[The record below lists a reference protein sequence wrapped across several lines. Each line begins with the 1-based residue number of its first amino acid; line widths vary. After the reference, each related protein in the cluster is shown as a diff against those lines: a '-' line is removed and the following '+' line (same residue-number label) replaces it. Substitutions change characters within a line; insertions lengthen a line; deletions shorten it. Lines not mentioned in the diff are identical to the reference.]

1 MDTELNHFYYLVFQ
15 AHPMKD
21 KVYYW
26 VDGSKAKRTIKRQ
39 SFIDSVDKDPNLKQA
54 LYDACDTTSFFLFDN
69 VDAQIL
75 KLNPKQ
81 TLDNYSFPL
90 SHVFHRGYGSA
101 AVNYDH
107 QATETLDDHLNE
119 LGFEPIDATKIKNL
133 QVALVKVKK
142 DIVY

>member
-1 MDTELNHFYYLVFQ
+1 MTTELNNFYYLVFQ
-15 AHPMKD
+15 AYPSKD

-26 VDGSKAKRTIKRQ
+26 IDGSKVKHTIKRLE
-39 SFIDSVDKDPNLKQA
+39 FIKAVNKDPKLEQS

-69 VDAQIL
+69 VGAQIL

-81 TLDNYSFPL
+81 TLDNFSFPM
-90 SHVFHRGYGSA
+90 SHVYHRGYGSK

-107 QATETLDDHLNE
+107 HETETLDDHLNE
-119 LGFEPIDATKIKNL
+119 LGFETLDQNKIKNL

-142 DIVY
+142 DTVY